1 VESAG
6 RLSPL
11 AKSVLLGL
19 LLVVFL
25 GVLVKTAWLCDD
37 AYITFRTIDN
47 FNSGYGLRW
56 NVTERVQVFTH
67 PLWMFL
73 LSSVYHYT
81 QEIYYSAIV
90 VSILISAIATG
101 LVAFGT
107 ARTRAAGVLAVSVL
121 ILSVSF
127 VDFSTSG
134 LENPLTHLLLALF
147 FLVAMRSELTPRI
160 LFWLSLIAGLAAFN
174 RMDTILLYLPLLAVA
189 YWRVDKLRGLGAMTL
204 GLVPFALWAV
214 FSLFYYGFLFPNTA
228 YAKLQTGVA
237 RADLVAQ
244 GFHYLIHSAKTD
256 PLIPLCLA
264 AGGLA
269 AWANRSRRSGA
280 LLVGLVC
287 YLSYIVMIGGDFMA
301 GRFASPVLFGSAL
314 LVSRIDLGRVPRLA
328 YAGTFAALIGVG
340 LLAAGYRTWGA
351 DDEQILDRSGIADE
365 RRVYYRDLGLL
376 QVIGREGPP
385 EHPWARKGL
394 ELRADNEPVVQ
405 LAGGVGLMG
414 FYAGP
419 VAHILDVH
427 GVCDPLLARLPAN
440 PDWRIGHFVREPRI
454 DYIHSLQAGRNL
466 IVDRDLSRYY
476 EKLFLITRG
485 KLFDRRR
492 LVEIAR
498 FNLGRNNS
506 LLDGYLKQKAL
517 RDASQ
522 NAR

>member
-134 LENPLTHLLLALF
+134 LENPLTHLLLPLF
-147 FLVAMRSELTPRI
+147 FLVAM
-160 LFWLSLIAGLAAFN
+160 
-174 RMDTILLYLPLLAVA
+174 
-189 YWRVDKLRGLGAMTL
+189 RVDKLRGLGAMTL